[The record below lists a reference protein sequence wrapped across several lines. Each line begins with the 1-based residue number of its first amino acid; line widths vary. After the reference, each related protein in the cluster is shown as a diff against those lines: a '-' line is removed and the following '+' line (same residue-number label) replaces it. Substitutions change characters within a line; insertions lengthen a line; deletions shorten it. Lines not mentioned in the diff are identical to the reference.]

1 MKKVASRKKIFL
13 LPIYFLLFTF
23 LVSACN
29 TEKRTEKKLQKD
41 TSSVTDFEGSLV
53 FQNVTLDQADEQGR
67 PLWKVKA
74 KQAVYTKDKKA
85 ARIQNPSGDLFQ
97 DGKMIMQITAQ
108 SGEVQEDGKKIFLKG
123 QIVATDPRNGAVLKG
138 NELEWRPKEDL
149 LIVRQNL
156 VGTHQKME
164 ATAKEGRYFSR
175 SQQME
180 LLGQIV
186 ATSKDPAL
194 QIRTEHLVWQIPQQM
209 VVGDRR
215 IQIDRYTGNRVTDQA
230 VGDSGQVNL
239 KTKIATLTKNVQ
251 MTSLEP
257 PVQIAGNSVTWN
269 LNTQMVTSDQ
279 PVKVV
284 HRQQQVT
291 LTGNR
296 GQVDL
301 KGKVARLVG
310 GVQGVGTRNQS
321 QLYANQVTWN
331 IPTEEFDAQGNVIYH
346 QQVDPPLHLTG
357 SRAVGKF
364 QGQTVVVT
372 GGGGGASGSGS
383 RVVTEIIP

>member
-1 MKKVASRKKIFL
+1 MKKVAPRKKLFL

-41 TSSVTDFEGSLV
+41 TASVTDFEGSLV
-53 FQNVTLDQADEQGR
+53 FQNVTLDQADEKGQ

-97 DGKMIMQITAQ
+97 DGKMIMQITAD

-138 NELEWRPKEDL
+138 NELEWRPKEDVV
-149 LIVRQNL
+149 IVRQNL
-156 VGTHQKME
+156 VGTHQKMV

-175 SQQME
+175 SQHME

-186 ATSKDPAL
+186 ATSKDPAV
-194 QIRTEHLVWQIPQQM
+194 QMRTEHLVWQIPQQM

-215 IQIDRYTGNRVTDQA
+215 IQIDRYTGNRVTEQA
-230 VGDSGQVNL
+230 AGDSGQVNL
-239 KTKIATLTKNVQ
+239 KTKMATLTKNVQ

-269 LNTQMVTSDQ
+269 LDTQMVTSDQ

-284 HRQQQVT
+284 HQQQQVT

-310 GVQGVGTRNQS
+310 GVQGVGSRNKS

-372 GGGGGASGSGS
+372 GGGGASGGSS

>member
-1 MKKVASRKKIFL
+1 MKKVASRKKLFL
-13 LPIYFLLFTF
+13 LPIYFLMFTF
-23 LVSACN
+23 LVTACN

-41 TSSVTDFEGSLV
+41 TASVTDFEGSLV

-97 DGKMIMQITAQ
+97 DGKMVMKITAN

-149 LIVRQNL
+149 LIMRQNL
-156 VGTHQKME
+156 VGTHQQME
-164 ATAKEGRYFSR
+164 IIAKEGRYFSR

-186 ATSKDPAL
+186 ATSKDPAV

-209 VVGDRR
+209 VIGDRH

-239 KTKIATLTKNVQ
+239 KTKTATLTKNVQ

-279 PVKVV
+279 PVKIV

-291 LTGNR
+291 LTGNQ

-310 GVQGVGTRNQS
+310 GVQGVGSRNQS

-372 GGGGGASGSGS
+372 GGGASGSGS

>member
-23 LVSACN
+23 LISACN

-97 DGKMIMQITAQ
+97 DGKMVMQITAQ

-239 KTKIATLTKNVQ
+239 KTKMATLTKNVQ
-251 MTSLEP
+251 MTSLDP

>member
-1 MKKVASRKKIFL
+1 MKKVASRKKLFL
-13 LPIYFLLFTF
+13 LPIYFLLFAF
-23 LVSACN
+23 LVSSCN

-97 DGKMIMQITAQ
+97 DGKMVMQITAD

-156 VGTHQKME
+156 VGTHQNMV

-175 SQQME
+175 SQHME

-186 ATSKDPAL
+186 ATSKDPAV
-194 QIRTEHLVWQIPQQM
+194 QMRTEHLVWQIPQQM

-215 IQIDRYTGNRVTDQA
+215 IQIDRYTGNRVTEQA
-230 VGDSGQVNL
+230 AGDSGQVNL

-251 MTSLEP
+251 MTSLDP
-257 PVQIAGNSVTWN
+257 PVQIAGNSVTWD
-269 LNTQMVTSDQ
+269 LDTQMVTSDQ

-284 HRQQQVT
+284 HQQQQVT

-310 GVQGVGTRNQS
+310 GVQGVGSRNKS

-372 GGGGGASGSGS
+372 GGGGANGGSS

>member
-1 MKKVASRKKIFL
+1 MKKVASRKKLFL

-29 TEKRTEKKLQKD
+29 TEKRAEKKIQKD
-41 TSSVTDFEGSLV
+41 TASVTDFEGSLV

-74 KQAVYTKDKKA
+74 EQAVYTKDKKA
-85 ARIQNPSGDLFQ
+85 ARIQKPSGDLFQ
-97 DGKMIMQITAQ
+97 DGKLVMQITAD

-156 VGTHQKME
+156 VGTHQKMV
-164 ATAKEGRYFSR
+164 ATANEGRYFSR

-186 ATSKDPAL
+186 ATSKDPAV

-215 IQIDRYTGNRVTDQA
+215 IQIDRYTGNRVTEQA
-230 VGDSGQVNL
+230 AGDSGQVNL

-269 LNTQMVTSDQ
+269 LTTQMVTSDQ

-284 HRQQQVT
+284 HQQQQVT

-301 KGKVARLVG
+301 KGKVARLIG
-310 GVQGVGTRNQS
+310 GVQGVGSRNKS
-321 QLYANQVTWN
+321 QLYANQVIWN

-372 GGGGGASGSGS
+372 GGGGASGSSG

>member
-1 MKKVASRKKIFL
+1 
-13 LPIYFLLFTF
+13 
-23 LVSACN
+23 
-29 TEKRTEKKLQKD
+29 
-41 TSSVTDFEGSLV
+41 
-53 FQNVTLDQADEQGR
+53 
-67 PLWKVKA
+67 
-74 KQAVYTKDKKA
+74 
-85 ARIQNPSGDLFQ
+85 
-97 DGKMIMQITAQ
+97 
-108 SGEVQEDGKKIFLKG
+108 
-123 QIVATDPRNGAVLKG
+123 
-138 NELEWRPKEDL
+138 
-149 LIVRQNL
+149 
-156 VGTHQKME
+156 
-164 ATAKEGRYFSR
+164 
-175 SQQME
+175 
-180 LLGQIV
+180 
-186 ATSKDPAL
+186 
-194 QIRTEHLVWQIPQQM
+194 
-209 VVGDRR
+209 
-215 IQIDRYTGNRVTDQA
+215 
-230 VGDSGQVNL
+230 
-239 KTKIATLTKNVQ
+239 

-372 GGGGGASGSGS
+372 GGGGASGSGS

>member
-23 LVSACN
+23 LVSGCN

-97 DGKMIMQITAQ
+97 DGKMVMQITAQ

-164 ATAKEGRYFSR
+164 ATAKEGRYSSR